1 MPENLIDDS
10 FRGFL
15 PIQVL
20 PDMLTTRII
29 IMDASTPLTVF
40 ARADRLD
47 EIEIPEEAMRPIVN
61 LMVRDEG

>member
-10 FRGFL
+10 FRGFQPL
-15 PIQVL
+15 KVL

-40 ARADRLD
+40 ARPDRLD
-47 EIEIPEEAMRPIVN
+47 EIEIPEDAMRPIVN
-61 LMVRDEG
+61 TMLMEEE